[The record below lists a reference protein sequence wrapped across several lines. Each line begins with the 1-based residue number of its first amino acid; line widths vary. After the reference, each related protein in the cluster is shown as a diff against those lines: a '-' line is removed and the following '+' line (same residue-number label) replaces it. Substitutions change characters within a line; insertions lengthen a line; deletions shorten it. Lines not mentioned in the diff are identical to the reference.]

1 MGVFF
6 RRSPPLGRGY
16 FCPREYVSTLGKSA
30 KENRGMRTKQVFGRM
45 GSRSPLYVGILGLLL
60 ATAPA
65 KAQDAAPPQG
75 AGQMQRP
82 DEGRGRGVAG
92 KITSLKDGALELTR
106 MDGATVTVKL

>member
-1 MGVFF
+1 
-6 RRSPPLGRGY
+6 
-16 FCPREYVSTLGKSA
+16 
-30 KENRGMRTKQVFGRM
+30 MRTKQVFGRM

-106 MDGATVTVKL
+106 MDGATVTVKLTDKSLGRVASEFGPLPDRATIPYLTEPWYC